1 MWLMAP
7 WTAYVPFRHLLSGV
21 LGLHEHNT
29 FNLVTYKIIL

>member
-29 FNLVTYKIIL
+29 FNLVTHKIIL